1 MISSDF
7 FYSCLKKNEISFFV
21 GVPDSLLKDFCAY
34 IDKNVIK
41 ENHIIAANE
50 GNAVAIASGYYLAT
64 EKIPVVYMQNS
75 GIGNAINPLVS
86 LNDSLVYS
94 IPVLLIIG
102 WRGEPN
108 TKDEPQ
114 HAKQGAITLDLLK
127 AIGVKYRI
135 ISDNEKEVAHEIN
148 FACNYMKRYKE
159 PYALIIRKNTFE
171 SYKNCNKYFNDYE
184 LSREDAIDII
194 LSNIDKEHVLISTTG
209 KMSRELFEYRE
220 RFNQSH
226 NKDFLT
232 VGSMGHASQIALGIA
247 LKKKNKK
254 IYCLDGDGAFI
265 MHMGSI
271 AINGNTKCKNLKHII
286 INNGC
291 HESVGGQETVGF
303 DIDILS
309 IAKACNY
316 KKVLTTSTKEDLIEK
331 MKEIDNTT
339 ELTLLEVKVNRNSR
353 EDLGRPNTT
362 PIENKINF
370 MNYLRG
376 TE

>member
-21 GVPDSLLKDFCAY
+21 GVPDSLLKDFCTY

-64 EKIPVVYMQNS
+64 ERIPVVYMQNS
-75 GIGNAINPLVS
+75 GIGNAINPLIS
-86 LNDSLVYS
+86 LNDPLVYS

-114 HAKQGAITLDLLK
+114 HVKQGAVTLDLLK

-135 ISDNEKEVAHEIN
+135 ISDNEKEVADEIN
-148 FACNYMKRYKE
+148 FACNYMNRYKE

-171 SYKNCNKYFNDYE
+171 VYKDCNKYFNDYE

-194 LSNIDKEHVLISTTG
+194 LSNIDKEHVVISTTG

-226 NKDFLT
+226 SKDFLT

-271 AINGNTKCKNLKHII
+271 AINGNAKCKNLKHII

-331 MKEIDNTT
+331 IKEIDNTT

-353 EDLGRPNTT
+353 KDLGRPSTT
-362 PIENKINF
+362 PIENKVNF
-370 MNYLRG
+370 MNYLK
-376 TE
+376 EIE